1 MILINDFLKEYSGQ
15 LAVLDIVESAKVEIF
30 YKVNYGD
37 FSFPMTTADL
47 KAIWDYYLFEC
58 ADNLKKAVNVLKVD
72 YDPISNY
79 DRTETNTKT
88 LSNEQT
94 NTSTDTNTIGE
105 KAVTDTVSAFDSST
119 YSPNSQST
127 ESEHTDTLTKNGSLT
142 NNQTETF
149 TSKVSGNIGV
159 TTSQQMA
166 ESEIALR
173 KVQVISDFLKKFA
186 NTYFIYIDRRVGE

>member
-1 MILINDFLKEYSGQ
+1 MIFLKEYSGQ
-15 LAVLDIVESAKVEIF
+15 LAILDIVESAKVEIF
-30 YKVNYGD
+30 YKVNYGN
-37 FSFPMTTADL
+37 FSFPMETTDL

-58 ADNLKKAVNVLKVD
+58 ADNLKKSVDVLKVE
-72 YDPISNY
+72 YNPISNY

-88 LSNEQT
+88 LTNEQT

-159 TTSQQMA
+159 TTSQQMV
-166 ESEIALR
+166 ESEILLR
-173 KVQVISDFLKKFA
+173 KTQVITDFLQKFA
-186 NTYFIYIDRRVGE
+186 RTYFIYIDGRVIE

>member
-15 LAVLDIVESAKVEIF
+15 LSILDIVDSAKVEIF
-30 YKVNYGD
+30 YKVNYGN
-37 FSFPMTTADL
+37 FSFPMTSADL
-47 KAIWDYYLFEC
+47 KAIWDYYLFES
-58 ADNLKKAVNVLKVD
+58 AENLKKSVDVLKSE
-72 YDPISNY
+72 YNPISNY
-79 DRTETNTKT
+79 DRNETNTKT
-88 LSNEQT
+88 LTNNQT

-119 YSPNSQST
+119 YSPNSQTT

-149 TSKVSGNIGV
+149 TSNVSGNIGV
-159 TTSQQMA
+159 TTSQQMI
-166 ESEIALR
+166 ESEIELR

-186 NTYFIYIDRRVGE
+186 STYFIYIDRRVIE